1 MTKVVIKLKN
11 GDYINVEADYI
22 EMNGKDII
30 IWLDDNI
37 KAITNTKEIIS
48 CHMSEQK

>member
-1 MTKVVIKLKN
+1 MSKVVIKLKN

-22 EMNGKDII
+22 EMQGKVIVV
-30 IWLDDNI
+30 WNDDEI
-37 KAITNTKEIIS
+37 KAITNTKEIVS